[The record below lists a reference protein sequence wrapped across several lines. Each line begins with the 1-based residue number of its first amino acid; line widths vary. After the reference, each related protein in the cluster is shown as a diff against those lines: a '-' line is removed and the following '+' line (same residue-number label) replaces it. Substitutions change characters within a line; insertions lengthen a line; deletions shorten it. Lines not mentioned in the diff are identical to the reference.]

1 MTAFAELDLEA
12 RTNKLEAAVAEIRK
26 IGVEGE
32 RTEQKVSKSTNA
44 MNVGFGRLAGIAS
57 GVVAGLVSIN
67 TAMVAFGQ
75 AKQFNA
81 AMAETS
87 TLIKGTAEEMAFLEA
102 SARGL
107 AKEFGGDATSQ
118 VKAFY
123 QAISAGA
130 GSVENAAKLLES
142 ANKLAIGGVTSSTI
156 AVDALTTAT
165 NAYARSGL
173 TAAQASDAMFVGIKA
188 GKTTAGELSAAL
200 GNIVPIASSVGVSFD
215 EIIAGTAALT
225 TQGQSTSMA
234 VTGLR
239 QVLAG
244 VIKPTKEAADM
255 ANHLGLQFDTQA
267 LQAKGLSGF
276 LEDVI
281 AKTGGSQDAMAQLF
295 GSVEA
300 LNAVLAFSGGAG
312 DAFNSILDD
321 MAAKAGATDEAYTKM
336 AESLDQR
343 WNVQMAI
350 ARDAVLAL
358 GGVLL
363 SVAVPA
369 LEALTQNFD
378 MVAGVVIAASAAV
391 GGYGVFA
398 MGSYVASTYAA
409 VGATGLLNAAWKALM
424 INPVA
429 ALIGVAVVAA
439 GYLIG
444 KFLELSRAAGGFGNA
459 MELLKAV
466 AVEVI
471 GRIGDSFSVLS
482 MRIGQYAQ
490 AIYASWVGTL
500 ADMLEFAGSWANKTI
515 GVWVGTF
522 KAIVAAGQNLPAAF
536 ASIGALAMNAL
547 IDKVSSGISGIVGIF
562 NSLGANIPAPNLD
575 AWKVSTEAV
584 GDFGAAVSGAF
595 SSAMNADY
603 VGNLSGGLRDLGKSA
618 QSTADLFGAMADAG
632 ASALTAPLQ
641 SIAELKAVMDGTD
654 STTYQ
659 SRSGGGWKD
668 RGGENVTADP
678 VAALGMGSGLGTGAK
693 GGGGGAASDGFK
705 GKIDALT
712 ENLRTEREVLD
723 AWYEEGQML
732 LADRR
737 AMELLGEQGHKD
749 AMLALETEYQS
760 KVAEMRAAAI
770 DANMQAASGFFSDMA
785 SLSQSGNKRLA
796 AIGKAFQIAQA
807 ITEGYSAAVSAWS
820 KGMKIGGPPVAALFA
835 AGSLVKTGML
845 ISKMG
850 GSGGG
855 ASVGGGVAA
864 NTNREPTPTA
874 EQQNRFVRLD
884 VQGEGMFADMLR
896 KNGQALVDAITN
908 ESKFGGTTIVMG
920 AA

>member
-12 RTNKLEAAVAEIRK
+12 RTNKLESAVAEIRK

-57 GVVAGLVSIN
+57 GVVAGLVSMN

-239 QVLAG
+239 GVLSG

-255 ANHLGLQFDTQA
+255 AKHLGLQFNTQA
-267 LQAKGLSGF
+267 LQAKGLAGF
-276 LEDVI
+276 LDDVI
-281 AKTGGSQDAMAQLF
+281 TKTGGSQDAMAQLF

-378 MVAGVVIAASAAV
+378 MVAGVMIAASAAV

-398 MGSYVASTYAA
+398 MGAYTVATYAA
-409 VGATGLLNAAWKALM
+409 VGATGLLTAGLGYLK
-424 INPVA
+424 I
-429 ALIGVAVVAA
+429 ALIGTGIGAIVVAA

-471 GRIGDSFSVLS
+471 GRIGESFSVLS

-490 AIYASWVGTL
+490 AIYASWVGIL
-500 ADMLEFAGSWANKTI
+500 ADMLDFAGSWANKTI

-618 QSTADLFGAMADAG
+618 QSTAELFGAMADAG

-654 STTYQ
+654 ATTYQ

-668 RGGENVTADP
+668 RGGGNVTADP
-678 VAALGMGSGLGTGAK
+678 VAALGMGSGLGSSAK
-693 GGGGGAASDGFK
+693 GGGGGASDGFK

-723 AWYEEGQML
+723 EWYEEGQMI

-737 AMELLGEQGHKD
+737 AMELLGEQGHKE

-760 KVAEMRAAAI
+760 KVSEMRAAAI
-770 DANMQAASGFFSDMA
+770 EANMQAASGFFSDMA

-820 KGMKIGGPPVAALFA
+820 KGMKIGGPPTAALFA

-896 KNGQALVDAITN
+896 KNGQALVDAITK

>member
-12 RTNKLEAAVAEIRK
+12 RTNKLESAVAEIRK

-57 GVVAGLVSIN
+57 GVVAGLVSMN

-239 QVLAG
+239 GVLSG

-255 ANHLGLQFDTQA
+255 AKHLGLQFNTQA
-267 LQAKGLSGF
+267 LQAKGLAGF
-276 LEDVI
+276 LDDVI
-281 AKTGGSQDAMAQLF
+281 TKTGGSQDAMAQLF

-378 MVAGVVIAASAAV
+378 MVAGVMIAASAAV

-398 MGSYVASTYAA
+398 MGAYTVATYAA
-409 VGATGLLNAAWKALM
+409 VGATGLLTAGLGYLK
-424 INPVA
+424 I
-429 ALIGVAVVAA
+429 ALIGTGIGAIVVAA

-471 GRIGDSFSVLS
+471 GRIGESFSVLS

-490 AIYASWVGTL
+490 AIYASWVGIL
-500 ADMLEFAGSWANKTI
+500 ADMLDFAGSWANKTI

-618 QSTADLFGAMADAG
+618 QSTAELFGAMADAG

-654 STTYQ
+654 ATTYQ

-668 RGGENVTADP
+668 RGGGNVTADP
-678 VAALGMGSGLGTGAK
+678 VAALGMGSGLGSSAK
-693 GGGGGAASDGFK
+693 GGGGGASDGFK

-723 AWYEEGQML
+723 EWYEEGQMI

-737 AMELLGEQGHKD
+737 AMELLGEQGHKE

-760 KVAEMRAAAI
+760 KVSEMRAAAI
-770 DANMQAASGFFSDMA
+770 EANMQAASGFFSDMA

-896 KNGQALVDAITN
+896 KNGQALVDAITK